1 MYATAKLAGLSVL
14 LSCALI
20 GQAAASPPWWCPPV
34 PEFDGA
40 GATAA
45 FALLAA
51 VGAVLFSRSRHR

>member
-1 MYATAKLAGLSVL
+1 MRSTLKLAAISTLIG
-14 LSCALI
+14 CALTD
-20 GQAAASPPWWCPPV
+20 QASAGWWVIV
-34 PEFDGA
+34 PEFDSA